1 MKFNPDPT
9 KQAQEITFSRK
20 NTVSIHPLV
29 YLNKTPVNSTTTHKH
44 IGMILDSILSYENHL
59 QSVFSRVNMTIG
71 LLRKF
76 EPTLR
81 RKSLVAIYKSFIRRH
96 LDYSDVI
103 YDRASNESFKQ
114 SLESLQYNTVIAIT
128 GAIRGT
134 SREKLFQEIS
144 LETLNQDAG

>member
-1 MKFNPDPT
+1 
-9 KQAQEITFSRK
+9 
-20 NTVSIHPLV
+20 
-29 YLNKTPVNSTTTHKH
+29 
-44 IGMILDSILSYENHL
+44 
-59 QSVFSRVNMTIG
+59 MTIG

-144 LETLNQDAG
+144 LETLNQDAGWENYTFFIN